1 MKKLFSK
8 SLLKIV
14 MMMTLALG
22 LSALSIDQAAAKTSN
37 QEIALPIT
45 HTLDAATKTASRKV
59 KIAHKAMQMA
69 KYKKYTIKNGVKF
82 YTYFKA
88 ENVSDI
94 ENSETYKAV
103 QSVSTTSSRLTK
115 SAGAITG
122 PNGKETYYNLNMN
135 GVVRI
140 MRNHGNTDKYWVRS
154 DGVKMLGNYVM
165 VAADQARR
173 PLGSI
178 YETSLG
184 LGIVCDTGSFVS
196 SNHNQTDIATNW

>member
-1 MKKLFSK
+1 MKKLLSK
-8 SLLKIV
+8 SLLKSI
-14 MMMTLALG
+14 MMLSLALG
-22 LSALSIDQAAAKTSN
+22 LSAVSINQAAAQSVN
-37 QEIALPIT
+37 QKVALPIAT
-45 HTLDAATKTASRKV
+45 TIDAATLTATHKV
-59 KIAHKAMQMA
+59 KKAHKKAQMA
-69 KYKKYTIKNGVKF
+69 KYKNYTVKNGVKF

-88 ENVSDI
+88 ENVSNI
-94 ENSETYKAV
+94 ESSETYKAV
-103 QSVSTTSSRLTK
+103 QSARTTSSRLTK
-115 SAGAITG
+115 SAGTITG

-165 VAADQARR
+165 IAADQARR

>member
-103 QSVSTTSSRLTK
+103 QSVRTTSSRLTK
-115 SAGAITG
+115 SAGTITG

-165 VAADQARR
+165 VAAALDICPR
-173 PLGSI
+173 GSLI
-178 YETSLG
+178 ATSKG
-184 LGIVCDTGSFVS
+184 TGIVCDTGTFIY
-196 SNHNQTDIATNW
+196 SNPYGLDIATAW